1 MTNMHRRT
9 FLAAAGTAVL
19 APALPLTAS
28 SGSSPAP
35 VLLTGYFLQ
44 ESDDLNQSF
53 EALIAGDEAA
63 INSHNQHHDAEAA
76 GPGSDDAIVS
86 RNVFKSC
93 AGKPGAR
100 LPSSNANSPPA
111 VW

>member
-19 APALPLTAS
+19 APALPLSAS

-44 ESDDLNQSF
+44 ESDDPNQSF
-53 EALIAGDEAA
+53 ESLIAGDEAA

-76 GPGSDDAIVS
+76 GPAATMRSSPGMFS
-86 RNVFKSC
+86 RVVPATGC
-93 AGKPGAR
+93 A
-100 LPSSNANSPPA
+100 PSQ
-111 VW
+111 